1 MTEGYIE
8 VGSRALRAKKE
19 TEAGL
24 TKGQHAPSSKE
35 EQEGP
40 GGCSVDCGGG
50 RKGRSRGSR
59 AQSVHALGAP

>member
-1 MTEGYIE
+1 M
-8 VGSRALRAKKE
+8 
-19 TEAGL
+19 EAGL
-24 TKGQHAPSSKE
+24 TKGQHAPSSEE

>member
-1 MTEGYIE
+1 M
-8 VGSRALRAKKE
+8 
-19 TEAGL
+19 EAVL
-24 TKGQHAPSSKE
+24 TKGQHTPSSRE

-40 GGCSVDCGGG
+40 GGCSVDSGGG